1 MERFIFNHYDA
12 ELQRIQTMKPTELNG
27 LEVYSGRAL
36 CLSEPCD
43 VIQLDPE
50 LKSNWEW
57 VIHHYSRISLSHT
70 TQVVWDNHFEILN
83 DFPNHDISAFIFSPE
98 INKIRENFRWLKTVE
113 RMNSKNQFVKIC
125 EKIGIP
131 TPKTWFFST
140 KEEVAK
146 YQFPYPVYLK
156 AATSVSGLGVA
167 RCMNRQDIELQFS
180 TMSAGDFQVQ
190 EEIKDAVFLNL
201 TYAIRNGKLEKIA
214 STRQIL
220 NGFSHNGNTFPSGEI
235 DPWHITD
242 PIAEHLLLGGMLGT
256 FGFDVAVTP
265 LGCFAI
271 ECNPR
276 FNGSVYPAIIASKLG
291 INKWLATNI
300 TTKATSLN
308 DMRFASLEYN
318 KKTGKG
324 VIVVN
329 WGAVLRNKIG
339 ILISADNNEEQ
350 QWYIKELKRI
360 LS

>member
-1 MERFIFNHYDA
+1 MKRFIFNHFDA
-12 ELQRIQTMKPTELNG
+12 ELQRIQTMQPTELNG

-36 CLSEPCD
+36 CLSESCD

-57 VIHHYSRISLSHT
+57 VINHYSQIGLSHT
-70 TQVVWDNHFEILN
+70 TQVVWDNRFEILN
-83 DFPNHDISAFIFSPE
+83 DFPSHEISAFIFSPE
-98 INKIRENFRWLKTVE
+98 INKIRENRRWLKIVE
-113 RMNSKNQFVKIC
+113 RMNSKNKFVKMC

-140 KEEVAK
+140 KDEAVK
-146 YQFPYPVYLK
+146 CQFPYPVYLK

-167 RCMNRQDIELQFS
+167 RCINRQYLELHLS
-180 TMSAGDFQVQ
+180 TMSAGDFQIQ

-201 TYAIRNGKLEKIA
+201 TYAIYNGKLEKIA

-220 NGFSHNGNTFPSGEI
+220 KGFSHNGNIFPSGEI

-242 PIAEHLLLGGMLGT
+242 PIAEHLFREGMLGT

-265 LGCFAI
+265 FGCFAI

-276 FNGSVYPAIIASKLG
+276 FNGSVYPAIIANKLG
-291 INKWLATNI
+291 INKWFATN
-300 TTKATSLN
+300 TSTKGNSLN
-308 DMRFASLEYN
+308 DVCLGSIEYN
-318 KKTGKG
+318 KNTRKG
-324 VIVVN
+324 VVVVN
-329 WGAVLRNKIG
+329 WGAVARNKIG
-339 ILISADNNEEQ
+339 VLISANSNEEQ
-350 QWYIKELKRI
+350 QWYTDELKKV